1 MNCDPSPA
9 AYAEFSES
17 LPADLPRSALL
28 KRLLESQ
35 EWLVKHPPA
44 SVEILL
50 SPVDMLGSYT
60 PSSIPIPQ
68 SSRIDLQEAGKG

>member
-1 MNCDPSPA
+1 MNCDPPPA
-9 AYAEFSES
+9 AYAESS
-17 LPADLPRSALL
+17 INLPADLPRSALL

-50 SPVDMLGSYT
+50 SPVDMLGSYA
-60 PSSIPIPQ
+60 PSPIPISQ